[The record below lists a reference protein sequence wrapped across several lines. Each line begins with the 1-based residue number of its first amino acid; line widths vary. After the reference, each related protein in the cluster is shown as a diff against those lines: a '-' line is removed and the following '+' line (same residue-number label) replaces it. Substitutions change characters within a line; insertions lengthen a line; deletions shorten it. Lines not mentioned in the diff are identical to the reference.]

1 MENKNAQ
8 IQVFP
13 WNQNFVTGID
23 IIDRQHRKLVDML
36 NALAL
41 SLGNESSSLEI
52 EALIAELYSYAE
64 YHFQSEES
72 VWEGVFQ
79 HDSSYQA
86 HKVAHGAFIT
96 ELTAIHQAA
105 STDNKGNADEE
116 LLKFLIKWL
125 ANHILDDD
133 MRLAKTAL
141 AVADGCSLEEA
152 KQISQREMSGTTQV
166 FIDTLLMMYGDLS
179 NRTLDLLR
187 ERHQRTL
194 AERALHEEKHREKA
208 FSDHVMK
215 SIPGLVYVYDNQRQ
229 LVRWNRFHEKVLGFS
244 ADELQGRPVQELV
257 VDPDALREPL
267 DDLESGE
274 PVQFEQNVRYK
285 DGREK
290 TYLFTAV
297 PFDIDGKNGFL
308 GSGINISRLKAA
320 ERALE
325 REAAETK
332 EALIGTVQA
341 VSRAMEAR
349 DPYTAGHQQRVAK
362 IAVAI
367 AEKLELNE
375 HQIEGIQLGA
385 SIHDIGKMAVPTE
398 LLVKPARLSAIEFEL
413 VKGHCVAG
421 ASILENVRF
430 PWPILEMV
438 SQHHERLDGSGYPA
452 GLAGDQ
458 ICLEARILTVADVF
472 EAMSSHR
479 PYRPSLGVEA
489 ALEELNAH
497 SGSQYDARIV
507 KALTELVTED
517 AHRFDL

>member
-1 MENKNAQ
+1 MENKDAQ

-23 IIDRQHRKLVDML
+23 IIDQQHRKLVDML
-36 NALAL
+36 NVLAL
-41 SLGNESSSLEI
+41 SLGNESSSVEI
-52 EALIAELYSYAE
+52 ESLIGELYRYAE
-64 YHFQSEES
+64 YHFQTEEA
-72 VWEGVFQ
+72 VWEEAFD
-79 HDSSYQA
+79 HDVCYQA
-86 HKVAHGAFIT
+86 HKTAHGSFIT
-96 ELTAIHQAA
+96 ELTAIHQASQVA
-105 STDNKGNADEE
+105 GGSNTHEE

-133 MRLAKTAL
+133 MRMAKAAL
-141 AVADGCSLEEA
+141 AITEGCSLEEA
-152 KQISQREMSGTTQV
+152 KAAANKAMSGTTQV

-179 NRTLDLLR
+179 TRTLDLLR
-187 ERHQRTL
+187 ERHQRAS
-194 AERALHEEKHREKA
+194 AERALHEEKQREKA
-208 FSDHVMK
+208 FSDHVVK
-215 SIPGLVYVYDNQRQ
+215 SIPGLVYVYDSKHQ
-229 LVRWNRFHEKVLGFS
+229 LVRWNSFHENVLGFS
-244 ADELQGRPVQELV
+244 AEELQGRPLEALV
-257 VDPDALREPL
+257 VDPEALSEPL
-267 DDLESGE
+267 EDLASGE
-274 PVQFEQNVRYK
+274 SVQFEQNVRYK

-290 TYLFTAV
+290 AYLFTAV
-297 PFDIDGKNGFL
+297 PFDIDGKSGFL

-325 REAAETK
+325 REAAETR

-375 HQIEGIQLGA
+375 HQIEGIRLGA

-398 LLVKPARLSAIEFEL
+398 LLVKPARLNPIEFEL

-452 GLAGDQ
+452 GLVGDQ
-458 ICLEARILTVADVF
+458 IGLEARILTVADVF

-479 PYRPSLGVEA
+479 PYRPSLGIEA
-489 ALEELNAH
+489 ALEELNTN
-497 SGSQYDARIV
+497 SGRQYDERV
-507 KALTELVTED
+507 VQALTELLAED
-517 AHRFDL
+517 AHRFDI